1 MYKTYSKAKNEY
13 LNNKILIM
21 DRETSI
27 KPKNLIQEHI
37 ELRQLKAERES
48 MLRTNQYYIAQVS
61 QMEIKISELK
71 ASLQAKETE
80 ILYLNSKLQESDI
93 QKYESNDL
101 NSLENQILLLQAE
114 NEHLKMQV
122 LEAGEVSQLKIQLE
136 HAIKM
141 KETFEEKYREA
152 KTVLLTNKKISQTE
166 NLSENYV
173 KKETFIKMQEEAEI
187 AKNQVV
193 QYQNQCSILSLEN
206 EELMKKLENY
216 EKDQTFKE
224 KNDQKKLKNP
234 NNQDLFNYI
243 VSTSTNS
250 SDKSKNP
257 LKFDESSVKSCNF
270 LPKSSKLN
278 SSKIIRRSVVPL
290 AKNTAKNEVAEYCPS
305 FMRNKK
311 LDLKSISTPSLK
323 KNHSFADDF
332 PEDEEF

>member
-224 KNDQKKLKNP
+224 KNDQKKTEKPKQSRSLQLHCIYIDK
-234 NNQDLFNYI
+234 LFG
-243 VSTSTNS
+243 
-250 SDKSKNP
+250 
-257 LKFDESSVKSCNF
+257 
-270 LPKSSKLN
+270 
-278 SSKIIRRSVVPL
+278 
-290 AKNTAKNEVAEYCPS
+290 
-305 FMRNKK
+305 
-311 LDLKSISTPSLK
+311 
-323 KNHSFADDF
+323 
-332 PEDEEF
+332 